1 MSPPQNMQVRRLCA
15 ATMRRSQRD
24 KERKHTVK
32 QSDVIQAFVERCE
45 DDAPVETVI
54 AAFRDTIGRLGIRY
68 FACYTHIADPLDPPP
83 DAVLVHD
90 YPDEWVRVY
99 SEGRLNEIDPVLRY
113 AEINPLPFSWDSR
126 AFRAHL
132 TPTQVALLTAASAY
146 GLNHGCTMPIHLSW
160 MPGALSA
167 SLSVVPRAGAID
179 ARSRLE
185 LQLIASYLYIAVSRA
200 RSPSNDISTGA
211 LGERERQCLTLVAQG
226 KDDWAI
232 GRLLKLSPA
241 TVHTYIERAKRR
253 LQVATRTQ
261 AVVQALMGG
270 QISFDAIAR
279 TDDAQPVRTKKIQ
292 YGRTAARGRLK
303 KLERLARSR
312 HRRSAD
318 EIRRS

>member
-1 MSPPQNMQVRRLCA
+1 
-15 ATMRRSQRD
+15 MRRSQRD
-24 KERKHTVK
+24 NEGKHTVK
-32 QSDVIQAFVERCE
+32 QSDVIQSFVERCE
-45 DDAPVETVI
+45 DNAPVETVV

-68 FACYTHIADPLDPPP
+68 FACYTHIADPLAPPP
-83 DAVLVHD
+83 EAVLVHN
-90 YPDEWVRVY
+90 YPNEWVSIY
-99 SEGRLNEIDPVLRY
+99 SEARLNEIDPVLRY
-113 AEINPLPFSWDSR
+113 AERNPLPFSWDAR

-132 TPTQVALLTAASAY
+132 TATQVALLTAASDY

-179 ARSRLE
+179 VRSRLE
-185 LQLIASYLYIAVSRA
+185 LQLLASYLYVAVSRA
-200 RSPSNDISTGA
+200 RAPWNAVSTSV
-211 LGERERQCLTLVAQG
+211 LGDRERQCLELVAQG

-261 AVVQALMGG
+261 AVVQALMGR

-279 TDDAQPVRTKKIQ
+279 TDDAEPARTKKGQ
-292 YGRTAARGRLK
+292 YARTAGRGRLK